1 MKVPLRTLAA
11 LLLLPLLC
19 LLIMQALL
27 SGIAYV
33 DQYRLNATLNRWYE
47 DQTPRTEDEWLAME
61 NLALASLRKNESN
74 ADIINAT
81 GRLYDY
87 RGTNMVSDSEKQRAY
102 LHKAIGYYRQVIR
115 LRPAWP
121 YGWMNI
127 AISKGRLSEIDEEF
141 KQALLQLL
149 RLGPWEENTLPVIFQ
164 LSLPTWPYLD
174 KDTRQPLLDYFIVAQ
189 ESSRSLEVSR
199 IILRT
204 GHLKLY
210 CALVTHKGAKASFC
224 P

>member
-1 MKVPLRTLAA
+1 MRVPSKALAA
-11 LLLLPLLC
+11 LLLLALFFLLV
-19 LLIMQALL
+19 QAMS
-27 SGIAYV
+27 SGLAYV
-33 DQYRLNATLNRWYE
+33 NQYRLNATLNRWYE
-47 DQTPRTEDEWLAME
+47 NQTPRPENEWVAME
-61 NLALASLRKNESN
+61 KLALASLEKNESN

-81 GRLYDY
+81 GRIYDY
-87 RGTNMVSDSEKQRAY
+87 RATNMVSDREKQRAY

-121 YGWMNI
+121 YGWMNL
-127 AISKGRLSEIDEEF
+127 AISKGRLSEIDGEF

-149 RLGPWEENTLPVIFQ
+149 RLGPWEANTLPVIFQ

-174 KDTRQPLLDYFIVAQ
+174 SDTRQPLLNYFIVAQ
-189 ESSRSLEVSR
+189 ESSRKSEVFQTV
-199 IILRT
+199 LRT